1 MKCQKLWL
9 LPLCLTLILASVC
22 VGTVIY
28 SLTQRGPEVLVSTD
42 AVEVVRD
49 GRETRITD
57 AITGQVYKLTTRRVK
72 RGEMPSEPFTVA
84 DTDTIKIEIVS
95 NGYRVRA
102 GGMVYQITRKK
113 GGWLS
118 WLRK

>member
-1 MKCQKLWL
+1 MKYAIGIC
-9 LPLCLTLILASVC
+9 LCFLCVALIVASMV
-22 VGTVIY
+22 
-28 SLTQRGPEVLVSTD
+28 QHGPEVLVSTD

-57 AITGQVYKLTTRRVK
+57 AVTGKVYKLTTRRVR

-84 DTDTIKIEIVS
+84 DTDTIKIEILP

-102 GGMVYQITRKK
+102 GGMVYQFTHKK
-113 GGWLS
+113 GVSFHG
-118 WLRK
+118 

>member
-1 MKCQKLWL
+1 MRCEKTWL
-9 LPLCLTLILASVC
+9 FSLILTGALALMC
-22 VGTVIY
+22 VVMIGK
-28 SLTQRGPEVLVSTD
+28 SLTQTSQEVLVSTD
-42 AVEVVRD
+42 AVEVVQD
-49 GRETRITD
+49 GTETRITD
-57 AITGQVYKLTTRRVK
+57 AVTGQVYKLTTKRVRREEV
-72 RGEMPSEPFTVA
+72 PSEPYTVA
-84 DTDTIKIEIVS
+84 DTDTIKIEILP